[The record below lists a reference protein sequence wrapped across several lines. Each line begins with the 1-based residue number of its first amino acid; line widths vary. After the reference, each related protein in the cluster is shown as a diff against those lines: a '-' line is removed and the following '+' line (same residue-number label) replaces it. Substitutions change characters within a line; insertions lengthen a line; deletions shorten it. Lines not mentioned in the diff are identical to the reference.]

1 MDGVGR
7 VYVCG
12 EFHDRVWG
20 DVVVSTE
27 GQKKEQPLIVS
38 HIPLPCSWA
47 FGVHW
52 WAQSS
57 SHLSTSHHQS
67 LCGQESALHQSRLGT
82 LHWPDPEGHS
92 LSR

>member
-12 EFHDRVWG
+12 EFRGRVWG

-27 GQKKEQPLIVS
+27 GQKKEQQLTVS

-47 FGVHW
+47 SGVHW

-57 SHLSTSHHQS
+57 SHLSTP
-67 LCGQESALHQSRLGT
+67 LHQSRLGT
-82 LHWPDPEGHS
+82 LHWPDPE
-92 LSR
+92 